1 MRTKKCYI
9 IFQLGGKKLCGHLTN
24 WSALSIPSGWDNDE
38 ILPTDFYCGK
48 MEGDGLNLNSFG
60 CGPDGSLLESQYAL
74 SSYGSTGRFFALNFR
89 LLITSISALNGLRMT
104 WVVQIHVCRIDFWN
118 LSFPLSTVVSYSNE
132 SVSFKW
138 ELPIMPL
145 SFHQKRG
152 AIEREWGQ
160 NMPFS
165 IEWKAVNWIRRHP
178 LYIF

>member
-74 SSYGSTGRFFALNFR
+74 SSHGSTGRFFALKFQ
-89 LLITSISALNGLRMT
+89 LLTTSISALNGLPMT
-104 WVVQIHVCRIDFWN
+104 RVVQILVCRIDFWN
-118 LSFPLSTVVSYSNE
+118 LFTAAQRLVLCYCRSRRRR
-132 SVSFKW
+132 
-138 ELPIMPL
+138 
-145 SFHQKRG
+145 RG
-152 AIEREWGQ
+152 RFAFLT
-160 NMPFS
+160 MVTS
-165 IEWKAVNWIRRHP
+165 ISECQGTI
-178 LYIF
+178 

>member
-60 CGPDGSLLESQYAL
+60 CGPDGSLLESQYAV
-74 SSYGSTGRFFALNFR
+74 SSHGSTGRFFALKFQ
-89 LLITSISALNGLRMT
+89 LLTTSILALNGLPMT
-104 WVVQIHVCRIDFWN
+104 CVVQILVCRIDFWN
-118 LSFPLSTVVSYSNE
+118 LSFPLSTVESYSTE

-145 SFHQKRG
+145 SFPPQK
-152 AIEREWGQ
+152 EGQ
-160 NMPFS
+160 
-165 IEWKAVNWIRRHP
+165 
-178 LYIF
+178 